1 QLQARMTAAGAL
13 LLWMAIGV
21 AQTPEDSLR
30 AAVTDYYAALE
41 HEDLE
46 RVLAFWAPGAER
58 APDRPSLVTLFT
70 TGDDRYVVTITRAA
84 VDGDRGR
91 VRVIVDRARTL
102 IREGV
107 AVQAYSSRAARDR
120 TAEIE
125 TLQNLANAHYFQRH
139 YEQAQ
144 EYYLQRLALAREMN
158 GEPAIATSELGIA
171 TAMYSRAEY
180 SAALTYYRS
189 ALARLEAA

>member
-1 QLQARMTAAGAL
+1 MTAAGAL

-58 APDRPSLVTLFT
+58 APDRPSLLTLFT

-102 IREGV
+102 IRAGV
-107 AVQAYSSRAARDR
+107 AVQTYSSRAASSLTWTRGADGGWKL
-120 TAEIE
+120 TADGAYGPASE
-125 TLQNLANAHYFQRH
+125 AVCRAFQA
-139 YEQAQ
+139 EKKLTVDGVVGQKTWA
-144 EYYLQRLALAREMN
+144 AAWTA
-158 GEPAIATSELGIA
+158 AITH
-171 TAMYSRAEY
+171 
-180 SAALTYYRS
+180 
-189 ALARLEAA
+189 